1 MNRNNRMMRI
11 TLSIAAGAFA
21 VTLASSVSAAPV
33 SGVVAAV
40 QKSVTSSADTKSSIS
55 GGSVLAGANLVIS
68 NILSSANTSANAT
81 VTASNITA
89 TALSDGT
96 ISVTSENGVINK
108 TVDQDGNVLSDNSLQ
123 TTIAGTPTS
132 DGTPAGTVLP
142 DGTVAGAT
150 TEDGSKAAVVNTDG
164 TVVNS
169 SDVTDSTDGTA
180 ATDETVDASE
190 SATKGD
196 YSQIAVANVNDFVY
210 IRTQPSED
218 SDYAG
223 KLYKGDVGTV
233 KATDTD
239 GWYQI
244 TSGTCVG
251 YISSQYVIV
260 GDQSAVD
267 AVGRKVATVN
277 TETLYVREQATTDS
291 SVIGMVPNGEDL
303 TVTDDSMK
311 DQGWVKVSIE
321 EGDGYVSTDYVV
333 LSTEFDYAES
343 KEAEM
348 ARLAKEKAEKEAADK
363 AAKEAIARN
372 AKASKTSKSS
382 SKSSEGSSSSSGKTY
397 SAPSS
402 TGGSAVVAYA
412 SQFVGNP
419 YVYGGTSLTNGTD
432 CSGFVMGVYSA
443 FGVSLPHSSSA
454 DRSVGTA
461 VSQSDMQPGDIVCYS
476 GHVAIYA
483 GNGTIVHASNKRDGI
498 KYSNVNY
505 RNILAVRR
513 VF

>member
-1 MNRNNRMMRI
+1 MNRNNTI
-11 TLSIAAGAFA
+11 KKVSYSIAAGI
-21 VTLASSVSAAPV
+21 LATSSAAPAAAAPV
-33 SGVVAAV
+33 SGSVAAV
-40 QKSVTSSADTKSSIS
+40 QTKVSSSANTKKTAST
-55 GGSVLAGANLVIS
+55 GSTLSGANLVMA
-68 NILSSANTSANAT
+68 NILASANQSAKAT

-96 ISVTSENGVINK
+96 MKVTSSNGVVDK
-108 TVDQDGNVLSDNSLQ
+108 TLDADGNVISDNSVQ
-123 TTIAGTPTS
+123 TTIAGTPTES
-132 DGTPAGTVLP
+132 GIPAGTILP
-142 DGTVAGAT
+142 DGTIVGST
-150 TEDGSKAAVVNTDG
+150 SSDGSTVAVVNTDG
-164 TVVNS
+164 TVVNQTAVDSAS
-169 SDVTDSTDGTA
+169 SAVEETA
-180 ATDETVDASE
+180 DAST
-190 SATKGD
+190 SATNGD

-210 IRTQPSED
+210 IRTSPSED

-239 GWYQI
+239 GWYEI
-244 TSGTCVG
+244 TSGSCTG

-267 AVGRKVATVN
+267 AVARKVATVN
-277 TETLYVREQATTDS
+277 TQTLYVRESASTDS

-303 TVTDDSMK
+303 TITDDSTK
-311 DQGWVKVSIE
+311 DQGWVKVSVE

-333 LSTEFDYAES
+333 LSTEFNYAES
-343 KEAEM
+343 KEAEE

-363 AAKEAIARN
+363 AAKAAIA
-372 AKASKTSKSS
+372 KQSS
-382 SKSSEGSSSSSGKTY
+382 SKKSSSSSGSSSSGKSY

-402 TGGSAVVAYA
+402 TGGSAVVQYA

-419 YVYGGTSLTNGTD
+419 YVFGGSSLTNGTD
-432 CSGFVMGVYSA
+432 CSGFVMSVYSA

-461 VSQSDMQPGDIVCYS
+461 VSESDMQPGDIVCYS

-483 GNGTIVHASNKRDGI
+483 GNGTIVHASNARDGI

-513 VF
+513 IF

>member
-1 MNRNNRMMRI
+1 MNKNNKIMRL
-11 TLSIAAGAFA
+11 TLSLAAGLF
-21 VTLASSVSAAPV
+21 VASCVSDVSASPV
-33 SGVVAAV
+33 SGVIAAV
-40 QKSVTSSADTKSSIS
+40 QTNVTSQGSSKGVS
-55 GGSVLAGANLVIS
+55 KGSVLAGADLVMS
-68 NILSSANTSANAT
+68 NILSNANSSAKAT

-108 TVDQDGNVLSDNSLQ
+108 TVDTEGNVISDNSLQ
-123 TTIAGTPTS
+123 TTLAGTPTE

-150 TEDGSKAAVVNTDG
+150 KEDGTKAAVVNTDG

-169 SDVTDSTDGTA
+169 EDVQTQTETTEA
-180 ATDETVDASE
+180 ETTVDAAE

-218 SDYAG
+218 SEYAG
-223 KLYKGDVGTV
+223 KLYKGNVGTV
-233 KATDTD
+233 KASDTE
-239 GWYQI
+239 GWYEI
-244 TSGTCVG
+244 NSGSCVG
-251 YISSQYVIV
+251 YISAQYVIV
-260 GDQSAVD
+260 GDQSAAD

-277 TETLYVREQATTDS
+277 TETLYVRDSATTDS
-291 SVIGMVPNGEDL
+291 SVIGMVPMGEDL

-311 DQGWVKVSIE
+311 DQGWVKVSVE
-321 EGDGYVSTDYVV
+321 EGDGYVSTDYVL
-333 LSTEFDYAES
+333 LSTEFTYAES

-348 ARLAKEKAEKEAADK
+348 ARLEKEKAEKEAADRAAK
-363 AAKEAIARN
+363 AAIA
-372 AKASKTSKSS
+372 KQKSKSSKSS
-382 SKSSEGSSSSSGKTY
+382 SGNSSSSQSSGKTY
-397 SAPSS
+397 SAPTSA
-402 TGGSAVVAYA
+402 GGSAVVNYA

-419 YVYGGTSLTNGTD
+419 YVYGGSSLTNGTD
-432 CSGFVMGVYSA
+432 CSGFVMSVYGA

-461 VSQSDMQPGDIVCYS
+461 VSESDMQPGDIVCYS

-483 GNGTIVHASNKRDGI
+483 GNGTIVHASNKREGI

-513 VF
+513 IF